1 MAEDARK
8 SKDRLEGEGT
18 QNRLEGEGTLN
29 RLEGEITGCPSPN
42 SEPRPQGTSI
52 DTVVLHAT
60 VLDTVAEVFE
70 HFNKPD
76 PGVSAHYTIDR
87 DGTVYQH
94 VEETMK
100 AFHAGVSEMPD
111 GRTGVNDFSI
121 GIELVN
127 RNDGIDTYPSAQL
140 DALRQLLAG
149 IRSRHPIAFVVS
161 HAEIARPPGR
171 KSDPRG
177 LDVSQF

>member
-1 MAEDARK
+1 MIEA
-8 SKDRLEGEGT
+8 
-18 QNRLEGEGTLN
+18 
-29 RLEGEITGCPSPN
+29 PSPN
-42 SEPRPQGTSI
+42 SEPRPDGTTV

-60 VLDTVAEVFE
+60 VLNTANEVCE
-70 HFNKPD
+70 HFAKTD

-87 DGTVYQH
+87 DGTVYKH
-94 VEETMK
+94 VDEAEK
-100 AFHAGVSEMPD
+100 AFHAGISEMPD

-127 RNDGIDTYPSAQL
+127 QNDGVDPYAPVQL
-140 DALRQLLAG
+140 AALRVLLAE
-149 IRSRHPIAFVVS
+149 IRERHPITKVVS

>member
-1 MAEDARK
+1 MIEAR
-8 SKDRLEGEGT
+8 
-18 QNRLEGEGTLN
+18 
-29 RLEGEITGCPSPN
+29 SPN
-42 SEPRPQGTSI
+42 RAPRPEGAAI

-60 VLDTVAEVFE
+60 VLNTAAEVCE
-70 HFNKPD
+70 HFGKSD

-87 DGTVYQH
+87 DGTIYRH
-94 VEETMK
+94 VDETEK
-100 AFHAGVSEMPD
+100 AFHAGISEMPN

-127 RNDGIDTYPSAQL
+127 LNDGVDPYPEPQL
-140 DALRQLLAG
+140 HALRELLVE
-149 IRSRHPIAFVVS
+149 IRSRHPIAFVMS

>member
-1 MAEDARK
+1 MIEA
-8 SKDRLEGEGT
+8 
-18 QNRLEGEGTLN
+18 
-29 RLEGEITGCPSPN
+29 PSPN
-42 SEPRPQGTSI
+42 NEPRPEGTTV

-60 VLDTVAEVFE
+60 VLNTASEVCE
-70 HFNKPD
+70 HFAKSE

-87 DGTVYQH
+87 DGTVYKH
-94 VEETMK
+94 VDETEN

-111 GRTGVNDFSI
+111 GRTGVNDFSV

-127 RNDGIDTYPSAQL
+127 LNDGVDPYPEAQIK
-140 DALRQLLAG
+140 ALQQLLTD
-149 IRSRHPIAFVVS
+149 IRARNPIAHVVS

>member
-1 MAEDARK
+1 MIEA
-8 SKDRLEGEGT
+8 
-18 QNRLEGEGTLN
+18 
-29 RLEGEITGCPSPN
+29 PSPN
-42 SEPRPQGTSI
+42 SEPRPVGTTV
-52 DTVVLHAT
+52 DRVVLHAT
-60 VLDTVAEVFE
+60 VLNTASEVCE
-70 HFNKPD
+70 HFAKPD

-87 DGTVYQH
+87 DGMVYKH
-94 VEETMK
+94 VDETEK
-100 AFHAGVSEMPD
+100 AFHAGISEMPD

-127 RNDGIDTYPSAQL
+127 LNDGLDPYPPEQL
-140 DALRQLLAG
+140 AALRVLLAE
-149 IRSRHPIAFVVS
+149 IRERNPIAYVVS

>member
-1 MAEDARK
+1 VINA
-8 SKDRLEGEGT
+8 
-18 QNRLEGEGTLN
+18 
-29 RLEGEITGCPSPN
+29 PSPN
-42 SEPRPQGTSI
+42 RAKRPNGTVI

-60 VLDTVAEVFE
+60 VLDTPQEVCE
-70 HFNKPD
+70 HFAKLD

-87 DGTVYQH
+87 YGTVYKH
-94 VEETMK
+94 VDETEK
-100 AFHAGVSEMPD
+100 AFHAGISEMPD

-127 RNDGIDTYPSAQL
+127 LNDGADPYPPEQL
-140 DALRQLLAG
+140 AALRDLLAG
-149 IRSRHPIAFVVS
+149 IRERHPITKVVG

>member
-1 MAEDARK
+1 MIDA
-8 SKDRLEGEGT
+8 
-18 QNRLEGEGTLN
+18 
-29 RLEGEITGCPSPN
+29 PSPN
-42 SEPRPQGTSI
+42 RAPRPEGIAI

-60 VLDTVAEVFE
+60 VLDTAAEVCE
-70 HFNKPD
+70 HFGKSD

-87 DGTVYQH
+87 DGTIYKH
-94 VEETMK
+94 VDETEK
-100 AFHAGVSEMPD
+100 AFHAGTSEMPD

-127 RNDGIDTYPSAQL
+127 LNDGVDPYPAAQL
-140 DALRQLLAG
+140 QSLRNLLDEA
-149 IRSRHPIAFVVS
+149 RSRHPIAFVMS

>member
-1 MAEDARK
+1 MIEA
-8 SKDRLEGEGT
+8 
-18 QNRLEGEGTLN
+18 
-29 RLEGEITGCPSPN
+29 PSPN
-42 SEPRPQGTSI
+42 CEPRPEGTTV

-60 VLDTVAEVFE
+60 VLNTAAEVCE
-70 HFNKPD
+70 HFAKSE

-87 DGTVYQH
+87 DGTVYMH
-94 VEETMK
+94 VDETQK
-100 AFHAGVSEMPD
+100 AFHAGISEMPD

-127 RNDGIDTYPSAQL
+127 LNDGLDPFPKSQL
-140 DALRQLLAG
+140 EALRQLLTD
-149 IRSRHPIAFVVS
+149 IRARHPIAHVVS